1 MMRTFGVNKIDFELA
16 PDPQLL
22 AQGWERRFMTDPA
35 RAGESAELY
44 EALGYEVLTEP
55 VKPVE
60 LPDACTDCKVVV
72 YFSYVNVYTR
82 RKRSDEK
89 WA

>member
-1 MMRTFGVNKIDFELA
+1 MRSSGVNKIDFELA
-16 PDPQLL
+16 PDPELL
-22 AQGWERRFMTDPA
+22 AQGWERRFMADPA

-89 WA
+89 WV

>member
-1 MMRTFGVNKIDFELA
+1 MNKIDFELA
-16 PDPQLL
+16 PDPDLV
-22 AQGWERRFMTDPA
+22 AQGWERRFMADPVRA
-35 RAGESAELY
+35 RESAGLY

-60 LPDACTDCKVVV
+60 LPDECMDCKVVV

-82 RKRSDEK
+82 KKKSEVSSE
-89 WA
+89 